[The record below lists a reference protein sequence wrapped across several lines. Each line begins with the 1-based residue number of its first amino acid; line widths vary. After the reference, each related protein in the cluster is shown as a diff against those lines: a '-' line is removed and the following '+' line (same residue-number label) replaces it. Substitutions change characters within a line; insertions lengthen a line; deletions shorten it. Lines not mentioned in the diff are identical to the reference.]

1 MSQKDKILTLRMQR
15 DCAVLELVEWCVIIL
30 VDLDEL
36 LLKTFQL
43 VLILR
48 ILTQKQLEF
57 GLEFRQIS

>member
-1 MSQKDKILTLRMQR
+1 MQR
-15 DCAVLELVEWCVIIL
+15 DCAVLKLMERSVIVL

>member
-1 MSQKDKILTLRMQR
+1 MQR
-15 DCAVLELVEWCVIIL
+15 DCAVLELVEWSVIIL

-48 ILTQKQLEF
+48 ILTQKQLKF